1 MKKQNFFKTNLWLM
15 MIALFAIPFIT
26 TSCSDDDDMV
36 PTNTAP
42 TISDQTFSIVEDA
55 NIGTSVGTVAASDA
69 DNDPLTFN
77 IIAGNS
83 EGVFSIESTSG
94 EILLSET
101 LDFETTSSYS
111 LTVQV
116 ADNESIATAIITINV
131 TDAIDPT
138 VTFPIGPVAAI
149 LDGTLI
155 GADYWSDQPEIL
167 SAGMGF
173 CDIVGVTGDAL
184 TQELVEQAGG
194 AWLSDI
200 ACNPDDVGFFTT
212 TSLQSQVGTVF
223 ILQTPYGEL
232 KDGAIGLDGLPIVFS
247 WPVVTSTISLT
258 DFRFTLNT
266 GEIVTPLAASSAPN
280 LENNE
285 RNCVVV
291 FAEFGNK
298 LPSNSPDSRFPV
310 RCEIVADETPL
321 MLVGPNNQMVS
332 AVGLTWE
339 TTTSPYD
346 DNNGPRLVGA
356 KLNYVGNQSV
366 GEGIS
371 NAIFNN
377 NSTAFPNDEFALYG
391 GGDFRLR
398 MLTTGGFSPD
408 GVRGVLPTDYEKFFR
423 IHATGTDGSTVLLE
437 EVGVDYQVMG
447 GSLRVVGLSD
457 LGRVEGNG
465 IEYGDCYTEDRDN
478 YIDIILV
485 GDNEAARNITF
496 LEIPSLAGGYS
507 AFFNPGGPGTTPFSG
522 EAYSEPGPPDLEP
535 VIIALDNPMRVSN

>member
-1 MKKQNFFKTNLWLM
+1 MNKVIKYSIV
-15 MIALFAIPFIT
+15 IAALSTLFLA
-26 TSCSDDDDMV
+26 CNDDDMV
-36 PTNTAP
+36 STNTAP
-42 TISDQTFSIVEDA
+42 TISDQTFSIAEDVS
-55 NIGTSVGTVAASDA
+55 IGTSIGTVTASDA
-69 DNDPLTFN
+69 DNDPLTFS

-83 EGVFSIESTSG
+83 NDVFSIESTSG
-94 EILLSET
+94 EILLSEM
-101 LDFETTSSYS
+101 LDFETTSTYS
-111 LTVQV
+111 LTVQA
-116 ADNESIATAIITINV
+116 ADNESNATAIITINV

-200 ACNPDDVGFFTT
+200 GCNPDDIGLFTT
-212 TSLQSQVGTVF
+212 TSLQSQVGVIY

-247 WPVVTSTISLT
+247 WPVATSTISLT
-258 DFRFTLNT
+258 DFQFTLNT

-285 RNCVVV
+285 RNCLVV

-298 LPSNSPDSRFPV
+298 LPSNHPDSRFPV
-310 RCEIVADETPL
+310 KCEIIADETPL

-371 NAIFNN
+371 NPIFNN
-377 NSTAFPNDEFALYG
+377 NWTAFPNDEFALYG

-485 GDNEAARNITF
+485 GDDEAARNITF
-496 LEIPSLAGGYS
+496 LEIPSLAAGYS
-507 AFFNPGGPGTTPFSG
+507 AFYNPGGPGTTPFSG

>member
-1 MKKQNFFKTNLWLM
+1 MKKVFKYSFV
-15 MIALFAIPFIT
+15 IAALSTLFLA
-26 TSCSDDDDMV
+26 CNDDDMV

-69 DNDPLTFN
+69 DNDPLTFS

-111 LTVQV
+111 LTVQA
-116 ADNESIATAIITINV
+116 ADNESNATAIITINV

-138 VTFPIGPVAAI
+138 VTFPMGLFAPI

-194 AWLSDI
+194 TWLSDI
-200 ACNPDDVGFFTT
+200 GCNPDDIGLFTA
-212 TSLQSQVGTVF
+212 TSLQSQVGVIY

-258 DFRFTLNT
+258 DFQFTLNT

-298 LPSNSPDSRFPV
+298 LPSNHPDSRFPV
-310 RCEIVADETPL
+310 KCEIVADETPL

-371 NAIFNN
+371 NPIFNN
-377 NSTAFPNDEFALYG
+377 NWTAFPNDEFALYG

-447 GSLRVVGLSD
+447 GTLRVVGLSD

-485 GDNEAARNITF
+485 GDDEAARNITF

-507 AFFNPGGPGTTPFSG
+507 AFYNPGGPGTTPFSG

>member
-1 MKKQNFFKTNLWLM
+1 MNFKVTT
-15 MIALFAIPFIT
+15 ILFSAAVTILI
-26 TSCSDDDDMV
+26 SCSDDDITEPINAV
-36 PTNTAP
+36 PTIFN
-42 TISDQTFSIVEDA
+42 QTFSIAEDA
-55 NIGTSVGTVAASDA
+55 SIGTSIGIVVASDA
-69 DNDPLTFN
+69 DNDPLMYGIT
-77 IIAGNS
+77 AGNTD
-83 EGVFSIESTSG
+83 GIFSIESSSG
-94 EILLSET
+94 EIILSET
-101 LDFETTSSYS
+101 LDFEATSSYS

-116 ADNESIATAIITINV
+116 ADNESNATAIITINV

-138 VTFPIGPVAAI
+138 VTFPMGPAAVI
-149 LDGTLI
+149 FDGTLI

-173 CDIVGVTGDAL
+173 CDIVGVLGDAL
-184 TQELVEQAGG
+184 TQELVRQAGG

-200 ACNPDDVGFFTT
+200 SCAPDNAGLFTA
-212 TSLQSQVGTVF
+212 TSLQSQLSAVY
-223 ILQTPYGEL
+223 ILQTPYGAL

-247 WPVVTSTISLT
+247 WPVVSSTISLT

-266 GEIVTPLAASSAPN
+266 GEIVMPLAASSQPN
-280 LENNE
+280 WENNE

-298 LPSNSPDSRFPV
+298 LPSTDPDSRFPV
-310 RCEIVADETPL
+310 KCEIVADDTPL

-356 KLNYVGNQSV
+356 KLNYVGGQSL
-366 GEGIS
+366 GEGINS
-371 NAIFNN
+371 PIFNN
-377 NSTAFPNDEFALYG
+377 NWAAFPNDEFALYG

-423 IHATGTDGSTVLLE
+423 IHATGTDGNTVLIE
-437 EVGVDYQVMG
+437 QVGVDYEVEG
-447 GSLRVVGLSD
+447 GTLRVVGLAD
-457 LGRVEGNG
+457 LGRVEGG
-465 IEYGDCYTEDRDN
+465 DIEYGDCYTEDRDN

-485 GDNEAARNITF
+485 GDDEAARNITF

-507 AFFNPGGPGTTPFSG
+507 AFYNPGGPGTTPFSG
-522 EAYSEPGPPDLEP
+522 ESYSQPGPPDLEP